1 MTRRVGRTGFGRGRW
16 LVVGL
21 CAVLASGLGP
31 ARAAAQ
37 IPLLGGG
44 ITFDPTNFARNV
56 LHYARRLEQEAM
68 QGEQLA
74 QQVLAMR
81 KLANP
86 SWRDITGTLAQMDAL
101 MQQGQALAYSL
112 NSIDAAF
119 QQTFPGTQAYRNY
132 PTDTQTQ
139 SARTLATLRGALDA
153 ANGAAQDLPTSLAQ
167 LEAIKSQMAGI
178 QGHEQAL
185 ELNGTIGMYSAEE
198 LTLLRQAVATLTN
211 VQAVYDANQVNGQAQ
226 EGATIQAELS
236 AMSAPGP
243 TYAAQSLRVTP

>member
-1 MTRRVGRTGFGRGRW
+1 MNDHQGFTGFGRRGWRIVAVW
-16 LVVGL
+16 
-21 CAVLASGLGP
+21 AVLATGLAP

-74 QQVLAMR
+74 QQLLAMR

-86 SWRDITGTLAQMDAL
+86 TWRNITGTLAQMDAL

-119 QQTFPGTQAYRNY
+119 QQTFPGTQAYHRY
-132 PTDTQTQ
+132 PTDAQTQ
-139 SARTLATLRGALDA
+139 AVRTLATLRGALDA

-167 LEAIKSQMAGI
+167 LEAIKGQMAGI

-185 ELNGTIGMYSAEE
+185 ELSGTIGMYSAEE
-198 LTLLRQAVATLTN
+198 LTLLRQAVAALTN

-226 EGATIQAELS
+226 EGATIEAELT

-243 TYAAQSLRVTP
+243 TYTPQSLRVTP

>member
-1 MTRRVGRTGFGRGRW
+1 MTEQRGFKGFGRGRW
-16 LVVGL
+16 RFVAVW
-21 CAVLASGLGP
+21 AVLAGGLAP
-31 ARAAAQ
+31 VRAAAQ

-81 KLANP
+81 KLATP
-86 SWRDITGTLAQMDAL
+86 RWRDVTGTLAQMDAL
-101 MQQGQALAYSL
+101 MQQEQALAYSL

-132 PTDTQTQ
+132 PTDAQTQ
-139 SARTLATLRGALDA
+139 SVRTLATLRGALDA
-153 ANGAAQDLPTSLAQ
+153 ANGAARDLPTSLAQ
-167 LEAIKSQMAGI
+167 LEAIKGQLAGV
-178 QGHEQAL
+178 QGHEAAL
-185 ELNGTIGMYSAEE
+185 ELDGTIGMYSAEE
-198 LTLLRQAVATLTN
+198 LTLLRQAVSALTN
-211 VQAVYDANQVNGQAQ
+211 VQAVFDANQVNGQAQ
-226 EGATIQAELS
+226 EGATIQAELT

-243 TYAAQSLRVTP
+243 TYTPQSLRVTP